1 MYKYLK
7 GMCRGD
13 GADARC
19 IEQCS
24 GGGQRAEVGAQE
36 VTHGHEEELW
46 MGMFTHW
53 NRWPRAV
60 VESP

>member
-1 MYKYLK
+1 M
-7 GMCRGD
+7 
-13 GADARC
+13 
-19 IEQCS
+19 EQTLGVLS
-24 GGGQRAEVGAQE
+24 SAAEGGNVQKLVHRKC
-36 VTHGHEEELW
+36 HEEELW